1 MTGAANR
8 RRGATAERTVKNW
21 LKANGYPQAR
31 RTFAGDGKQLGDV
44 EFHPSVCL
52 EVKDVAQSAWPSWRQ
67 QAVDECAGRIPIVVR
82 RTRGVP
88 DVGLWV
94 AQIPW
99 LQARDLNSD
108 LDLLDGVVRCNRTN
122 GLWLT
127 VSFADVI
134 SALPTLTE
142 RTA

>member
-1 MTGAANR
+1 M
-8 RRGATAERTVKNW
+8 KNW
-21 LKANGYPQAR
+21 LKANGYPNAR

-67 QAVDECAGRIPIVVR
+67 QAVDECAGRIPVVVR

-94 AQIPW
+94 AQTPW
-99 LQARDLNSD
+99 LTILGDSFDQS
-108 LDLLDGVVRCNRTN
+108 LDLVATTCPRTERYWMTVPFRDVVST
-122 GLWLT
+122 LL
-127 VSFADVI
+127 
-134 SALPTLTE
+134 TLTE